1 LDIYQYVIFAGQ
13 YRLDIKKFLQSIVAS
28 RMFTKYQLVNTII
41 YDLPKLIIQYLQQQH
56 EQQNFEPKVIV
67 ISDLLDMFVNDSH
80 IKVKESKNLLKEI
93 MVSIQRTSRRG
104 REILRNCLIVIS
116 LSCRHQQQQQESLY
130 VYNKILLP
138 SFDKRIEII
147 DSSSSSSCNE
157 SFNGKEVIVKIK

>member
-67 ISDLLDMFVNDSH
+67 ISDLLEITVIAVIYFFFLS
-80 IKVKESKNLLKEI
+80 LLPP
-93 MVSIQRTSRRG
+93 S
-104 REILRNCLIVIS
+104 
-116 LSCRHQQQQQESLY
+116 ESL
-130 VYNKILLP
+130 
-138 SFDKRIEII
+138 
-147 DSSSSSSCNE
+147 SSSSE
-157 SFNGKEVIVKIK
+157 SASDWDFSKPQKIQHNDC